1 MDADDDREVMEGCE
15 IVEADEVEYEVAE
28 NDRLSGGQANNAGV
42 GESDGDGEESLVNG
56 GELDAVLSVVKEGRR
71 ANVGGLQAAASI
83 SS

>member
-1 MDADDDREVMEGCE
+1 MDADDDREVTEGCE

-56 GELDAVLSVVKEGRR
+56 GELDAVLSVVKEGLR

>member
-15 IVEADEVEYEVAE
+15 MVEADEVEYEVAE

-56 GELDAVLSVVKEGRR
+56 GELDAMLSVVNEGLK

>member
-1 MDADDDREVMEGCE
+1 M
-15 IVEADEVEYEVAE
+15 VEADEVEYEVAE

-56 GELDAVLSVVKEGRR
+56 GELDAMLSVLKEGLR

>member
-56 GELDAVLSVVKEGRR
+56 GELDAVLSVVKEGLR